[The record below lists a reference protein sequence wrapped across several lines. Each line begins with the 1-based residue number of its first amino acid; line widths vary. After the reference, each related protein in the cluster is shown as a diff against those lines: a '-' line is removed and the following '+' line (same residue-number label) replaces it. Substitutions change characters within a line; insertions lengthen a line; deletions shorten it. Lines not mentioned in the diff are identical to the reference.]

1 MIRGHLLSQALGDDE
16 YVAAMQRAA
25 LAFSNYR
32 SQLPVI
38 PYAYTRTRLIERPHF
53 EVVVM
58 QWAAGSVSPIHDH
71 GDSRCW
77 VLMLEGALDVENFE
91 RDLEAAGTHLVSMRP
106 NGTLSLQAD
115 DIDSRNGPHE
125 LHRVVN
131 SSSESAYSLQLYAN
145 PITTYNVFDEHT
157 NTSRVVAATC
167 DLIIDLE
174 SLGA

>member
-1 MIRGHLLSQALGDDE
+1 
-16 YVAAMQRAA
+16 MQRAA
-25 LAFSNYR
+25 LAFEKYR

-53 EVVVM
+53 EIVAM

-77 VLMLEGALDVENFE
+77 VLMLEGTLEVENFE
-91 RDLEAAGTHLVSMRP
+91 RDLKAAAGSVSMRP
-106 NGTLSLQAD
+106 NGTLTLKTD
-115 DIDSRNGPHE
+115 DLDSRNGPHE

-131 SSSESAYSLQLYAN
+131 SSSESAYSLQLYAH

-157 NTSRVVAATC
+157 NASRVVTANC
-167 DLIIDLE
+167 DLVIDLE